1 MRQYAD
7 SWNAILSEG
16 AGIAV
21 NPAMVETIAAVE
33 RATAALPIGEGASA
47 QDIGKIVDALER
59 LVRIDQGEA
68 EQLRFRQYD
77 I

>member
-1 MRQYAD
+1 
-7 SWNAILSEG
+7 
-16 AGIAV
+16 
-21 NPAMVETIAAVE
+21 MVETIAAVE